1 MIRLISVLLF
11 GLLIMSTSVSFA
23 NEKNPASE
31 TNANAQQTDNFSEQV
46 FDEDDFN
53 FNDVSNYLTEE
64 QLQEAQEINEIEEKS
79 SFSSKIIDS
88 GHFTSE
94 TASKTYIPI
103 NKVLE

>member
-11 GLLIMSTSVSFA
+11 GLLVMSTSVSFA

-53 FNDVSNYLTEE
+53 FNDVSNYLT
-64 QLQEAQEINEIEEKS
+64 
-79 SFSSKIIDS
+79 
-88 GHFTSE
+88 
-94 TASKTYIPI
+94 
-103 NKVLE
+103 

>member
-11 GLLIMSTSVSFA
+11 GLLVMSTSVSFA

-53 FNDVSNYLTEE
+53 FNDVSNYLTDE

>member
-11 GLLIMSTSVSFA
+11 GLLVMSTSVSFA
-23 NEKNPASE
+23 NENNSASE

>member
-64 QLQEAQEINEIEEKS
+64 QLQEAQEINEIDEKS

>member
-1 MIRLISVLLF
+1 MIRLIPVLLF
-11 GLLIMSTSVSFA
+11 GLLIMPTSVSFA

-64 QLQEAQEINEIEEKS
+64 QLQEAQEINEIDEKS

>member
-11 GLLIMSTSVSFA
+11 GLLVMSTSVSFA
-23 NEKNPASE
+23 NEKNPVSE

>member
-11 GLLIMSTSVSFA
+11 GLLVMSTSVSFA

-64 QLQEAQEINEIEEKS
+64 QLQEAQEINEIDEKS

>member
-11 GLLIMSTSVSFA
+11 GLLVMSTSVSFA